1 MSERNF
7 KPNWVSPP
15 GQTILDLLEE
25 LGWTQAE
32 LAIRL
37 GYTRKHV
44 NQLIKGKVPIT
55 EDAALKL
62 ERVLGSTVGFW
73 LIREARYRESLARL
87 GECKALKEDLEW
99 LKLLPVSQMS
109 AFGWIKKFSSKDL
122 QVAECFRFFGVASAQ
137 AWTNKWG
144 KTLAAFRSK
153 KLHERH
159 KGGIAAWLRQ
169 SEIEATTFE
178 CTPYDSQGFKKNL
191 QILRELTKEEKPQ
204 IFIPKLSEICAKV
217 GVIITLV
224 PAPKGCPVSGAAR
237 WLTSDK
243 ALITLSDRYKTNDQF
258 WFSFFHEAGHLIL
271 HEKRIFFIDTEG
283 QLKSEEENEADTYA
297 SNILISTDE
306 AKKLS
311 GLGAD
316 ESEIRKFAEKI
327 GIAPGIIVGRMQR
340 EKLLVWNSSL
350 NRLKT
355 KVEFSQIRAS

>member
-1 MSERNF
+1 MNERNF
-7 KPNWVSPP
+7 SPNWVSPP
-15 GQTILDLLEE
+15 GQTIIDLLGE

-73 LIREARYRESLARL
+73 LIREARYRESHARL
-87 GECKALKEDLEW
+87 GECQAQKEDLEW

-109 AFGWIKKFSSKDL
+109 AFGWIKKFPSKDL
-122 QVAECFRFFGVASAQ
+122 QVAECFRFFGVASSE

-169 SEIEATTFE
+169 SEIEATTVE
-178 CTPYDSQGFKKNL
+178 CTRYDSQGFKKNL
-191 QILRELTKEEKPQ
+191 QILRALTKEEKPQ
-204 IFIPKLSEICAKV
+204 IFIPRLSEICAKV
-217 GVIITLV
+217 GVIITLLPV
-224 PAPKGCPVSGAAR
+224 PKGCPVSGAAR
-237 WLTSDK
+237 WLTPDK
-243 ALITLSDRYKTNDQF
+243 PLITLSDRYKTNDQF
-258 WFSFFHEAGHLIL
+258 WFSFFHEVAHLTL
-271 HEKRIFFIDTEG
+271 HGKRLLFIDTEG
-283 QLKSEEENEADTYA
+283 QLNDELENEANTYA
-297 SNILISTDE
+297 SDTLIPPDA
-306 AKKLS
+306 AKRLPQ
-311 GLGAD
+311 LRPN
-316 ESEIRKFAEKI
+316 ELEIRKFANKI

-340 EKLLVWNSSL
+340 DKLIEWKSRL
-350 NRLKT
+350 NKLKIT
-355 KVEFSQIRAS
+355 VNFSQTPT